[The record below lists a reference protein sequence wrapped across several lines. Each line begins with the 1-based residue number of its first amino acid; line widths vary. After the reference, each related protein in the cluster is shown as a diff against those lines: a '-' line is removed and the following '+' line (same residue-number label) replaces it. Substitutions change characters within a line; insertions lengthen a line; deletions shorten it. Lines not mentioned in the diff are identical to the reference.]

1 MTQGPV
7 LVTGSAGFIGF
18 HTARRLL
25 ARGETVIGVDNLN
38 AYYDPALKQARLD
51 LLRAEP
57 NYLHHTLDLA
67 DRDAMRALFGE
78 HSPRRI
84 VHLGAQ
90 AGIRYSVENPE
101 SYVDSNVVGFL
112 TVLEGARAVQA
123 EHLVFAS
130 TSSVFG
136 ASAALP
142 FSVQQGVAHPLNVY
156 AATKIA
162 NEAMA
167 HSYAYI
173 FGIPSTGLRFFTVY
187 GPWGRPDM
195 ALFKFTRAILEGRP
209 VDVYGDGAMERDF
222 TFIDDIVDG
231 VVAALDR
238 PPAKDAAWRA
248 EAPGQA
254 TSGVAPWRILNL
266 GAGRREKL
274 ARYITVL
281 EQAIGRTAI
290 LNVMPTQEGEMTRTE
305 ANVSETRAA
314 LDYDPKTPI
323 DIGVKRFV
331 DWYRDFYAVLGP
343 APSLPVNENGRP
355 RSRAPV

>member
-1 MTQGPV
+1 MTHGPV

-25 ARGETVIGVDNLN
+25 ARGETVVGVDNLN
-38 AYYDPALKQARLD
+38 SYYDPALKHARLER
-51 LLRAEP
+51 LQGEP
-57 NYLHHTLDLA
+57 GYVHHTLDLA
-67 DRDAMRALFGE
+67 DRDGMRALFAE

-167 HSYAYI
+167 HSYAYL

-209 VDVYGDGAMERDF
+209 IDVYGEGAMERDF
-222 TFIDDIVDG
+222 TYVDDIVEG
-231 VVAALDR
+231 VVAALDDA
-238 PPAKDAAWRA
+238 PAKDPAWRA

-254 TSGVAPWRILNL
+254 SSGVAPWRILNL
-266 GAGRREKL
+266 GAGRRETL
-274 ARYITVL
+274 SRYIAVL
-281 EQAIGRTAI
+281 EEAIGKPAI
-290 LNVMPTQEGEMTRTE
+290 LNILPTQEGEMTRTE
-305 ANVSETRAA
+305 ADVSETRAA
-314 LDYDPKTPI
+314 LGYDPATPI
-323 DIGVKRFV
+323 DVGVGRFV
-331 DWYRDFYAVLGP
+331 DWYRDFYRV
-343 APSLPVNENGRP
+343 
-355 RSRAPV
+355 

>member
-1 MTQGPV
+1 MSKGPV

-18 HTARRLL
+18 HTAQRLL
-25 ARGETVIGVDNLN
+25 GRGETVIGVDNLN
-38 AYYDPALKQARLD
+38 NYYDPALKHARLER
-51 LLRAEP
+51 LQAQP
-57 NYLHHTLDLA
+57 NFLHHTLDLA
-67 DRDAMRALFGE
+67 DRDGMRALFAE

-209 VDVYGDGAMERDF
+209 IDVYGEGAMERDF

-231 VVAALDR
+231 VVAALDDI
-238 PPAKDAAWRA
+238 PARDPAWRA

-274 ARYITVL
+274 SRYISVL
-281 EQAIGRTAI
+281 EEAIGKPAV

-305 ANVSETRAA
+305 ADISETRAA
-314 LDYDPKTPI
+314 LGYAPATPI
-323 DIGVKRFV
+323 DVGVRRFV
-331 DWYRDFYAVLGP
+331 DWYRDFYGV
-343 APSLPVNENGRP
+343 
-355 RSRAPV
+355 

>member
-1 MTQGPV
+1 MTTKGPV

-18 HTARRLL
+18 HTAQRLL

-38 AYYDPALKQARLD
+38 SYYDPALKQARLD
-51 LLRAEP
+51 RLLTEP
-57 NYLHHTLDLA
+57 GYIHYTLDLA
-67 DRDAMRALFGE
+67 DRDGMAALFAE
-78 HSPRRI
+78 HAPRRI

-101 SYVDSNVVGFL
+101 TYIDSNVVGFL

-136 ASAALP
+136 ANAALP
-142 FSVQQGVAHPLNVY
+142 FSVQQGTAHPLNVY
-156 AATKIA
+156 SATKLA

-167 HSYAYI
+167 HAYAYI

-209 VDVYGDGAMERDF
+209 IDVYGDGAMERDF
-222 TFIDDIVDG
+222 TYVDDIVDG
-231 VVAALDR
+231 VVAALDSV
-238 PPAKDAAWRA
+238 PARHSGSRA
-248 EAPGQA
+248 EAPAPA

-266 GAGRREKL
+266 GAGRRERL
-274 ARYITVL
+274 SRYIEVL
-281 EQAIGRTAI
+281 EQALDRKAV
-290 LNVMPTQEGEMTRTE
+290 LNVMPTQDGEMVRTE
-305 ANVSETRAA
+305 ADVTESAAA
-314 LDYDPKTPI
+314 LGYAPSTPI
-323 DIGVKRFV
+323 DVGVKRFV
-331 DWYRDFYAVLGP
+331 DWYRDFYKL
-343 APSLPVNENGRP
+343 
-355 RSRAPV
+355 

>member
-1 MTQGPV
+1 MSNGPV

-18 HTARRLL
+18 HTAQRLL

-38 AYYDPALKQARLD
+38 SYYDPALKQARLD
-51 LLRAEP
+51 RLLTRP
-57 NYLHHTLDLA
+57 GYTHHTLDLA
-67 DRDAMRALFGE
+67 DRDGMAALFAK
-78 HSPRRI
+78 HAPRRI

-112 TVLEGARAVQA
+112 TVLEGARTVQA

-173 FGIPSTGLRFFTVY
+173 FGIPSTGVRFFTVY

-209 VDVYGDGAMERDF
+209 IDVYGEGAMERDF
-222 TFIDDIVDG
+222 TFVDDIVDG
-231 VVAALDR
+231 VVAALDDV
-238 PPAKDAAWRA
+238 PAKDPSWRA

-274 ARYITVL
+274 SRYISVL
-281 EQAIGRTAI
+281 EEALGKSAI
-290 LNVMPTQEGEMTRTE
+290 LNILPVQEGEMTRTE
-305 ANVSETRAA
+305 ADVSESRAA
-314 LDYDPKTPI
+314 FGYAPSTPI
-323 DIGVKRFV
+323 DVGVKRFV
-331 DWYRDFYAVLGP
+331 DWYRDFYEV
-343 APSLPVNENGRP
+343 
-355 RSRAPV
+355 

>member
-1 MTQGPV
+1 MSNGPV

-18 HTARRLL
+18 HTAQRLL
-25 ARGETVIGVDNLN
+25 ARGETVVGVDNLN
-38 AYYDPALKQARLD
+38 SYYDPALKRARLER
-51 LLRAEP
+51 LRAQP
-57 NYLHHTLDLA
+57 NYVHHTLDLA
-67 DRDAMRALFGE
+67 DREGMSALFAE
-78 HSPRRI
+78 HAPRRI

-101 SYVDSNVVGFL
+101 SYADSNVVGFL

-209 VDVYGDGAMERDF
+209 IDVYGEGAMERDF

-231 VVAALDR
+231 VVAALDDV
-238 PPAKDAAWRA
+238 PGKDPAWRA

-274 ARYITVL
+274 SRYITVL
-281 EQAIGRTAI
+281 EDAIGKPAI

-305 ANVSETRAA
+305 ADVAETRAA
-314 LDYDPKTPI
+314 LGYEPRTPI
-323 DIGVKRFV
+323 DMGVKRFV
-331 DWYRDFYAVLGP
+331 DWYRDFY
-343 APSLPVNENGRP
+343 SI
-355 RSRAPV
+355 

>member
-1 MTQGPV
+1 MTPGPV
-7 LVTGSAGFIGF
+7 VVTGSAGFIGF

-25 ARGETVIGVDNLN
+25 ARGETVIGIDNLN
-38 AYYDPALKQARLD
+38 SYYDPALKQARLD
-51 LLRAEP
+51 RLTPEP
-57 NYLHHTLDLA
+57 NYIHHTLDLA
-67 DRDAMRALFGE
+67 DRDGMAALFAE
-78 HSPRRI
+78 HRPRRI

-112 TVLEGARAVQA
+112 TVLEGTRAVKA

-209 VDVYGDGAMERDF
+209 IDVYGEGAMERDF
-222 TFIDDIVDG
+222 TYIDDIVDG
-231 VVAALDR
+231 VVAALDDV
-238 PPAKDAAWRA
+238 PAADAAWRA

-266 GAGRREKL
+266 GAGRRERL
-274 ARYITVL
+274 ARYIEVL
-281 EQAIGRTAI
+281 EQALGKTAV
-290 LNVMPTQEGEMTRTE
+290 LNVLPVQEGEMTRTE
-305 ANVSETRAA
+305 ADVAETRAA
-314 LDYDPKTPI
+314 LGYDPRTPI
-323 DIGVKRFV
+323 DVGVRRFV
-331 DWYRDFYAVLGP
+331 DWYRDFYGV
-343 APSLPVNENGRP
+343 
-355 RSRAPV
+355 

>member
-1 MTQGPV
+1 MTSGPV

-38 AYYDPALKQARLD
+38 SYYDPALKQARLD
-51 LLRAEP
+51 LLTTEP
-57 NYLHHTLDLA
+57 NYIHHTLDLA
-67 DRDAMRALFGE
+67 DREGMTALFAK
-78 HSPRRI
+78 HQPRRI

-173 FGIPSTGLRFFTVY
+173 FGIPSTGVRFFTVY

-209 VDVYGDGAMERDF
+209 IDVYGEGRMERDF
-222 TFIDDIVDG
+222 TYVDDIVDG
-231 VVAALDR
+231 VIAALDDV
-238 PPAKDAAWRA
+238 PGKDASWRA

-254 TSGVAPWRILNL
+254 TSGVAPWRLLNL
-266 GAGRREKL
+266 GAGRREL
-274 ARYITVL
+274 LSRYISVL
-281 EQAIGRTAI
+281 EEAIGKKAI

-305 ANVSETRAA
+305 ADVTETRAA
-314 LDYDPKTPI
+314 IGYDPKTPI
-323 DIGVKRFV
+323 DIGVRKFV
-331 DWYRDFYAVLGP
+331 DWYRDFYKV
-343 APSLPVNENGRP
+343 
-355 RSRAPV
+355 

>member
-1 MTQGPV
+1 MNKGPV

-18 HTARRLL
+18 HTAQRLL

-38 AYYDPALKQARLD
+38 AYYDPTLKQARLD
-51 LLRAEP
+51 RLLTQP
-57 NYLHHTLDLA
+57 GYVHNTLDLA
-67 DRDAMRALFGE
+67 DREGMAALFAKQA
-78 HSPRRI
+78 PRRI

-101 SYVDSNVVGFL
+101 TYIDSNVVGFL

-136 ASAALP
+136 ANAALP

-156 AATKIA
+156 SATKIA

-167 HSYAYI
+167 HAYAYI

-195 ALFKFTRAILEGRP
+195 ALFKFTRSILEGQP
-209 VDVYGDGAMERDF
+209 IDVYGAGAMERDF
-222 TFIDDIVDG
+222 TYVDDIVDG
-231 VVAALDR
+231 VIAALDA
-238 PPAKDAAWRA
+238 PPARDPDWKA
-248 EAPGQA
+248 ETPSPA
-254 TSGVAPWRILNL
+254 TSGVAPWRVLNL

-274 ARYITVL
+274 SRYIEVL
-281 EQAIGRTAI
+281 EQALDRKAV
-290 LNVMPTQEGEMTRTE
+290 LNIMPTQDGEMTRTE
-305 ANVSETRAA
+305 ADVAETRALLGYA
-314 LDYDPKTPI
+314 PSTPI
-323 DIGVKRFV
+323 DVGVKRFV
-331 DWYRDFYAVLGP
+331 DWYRDFYGV
-343 APSLPVNENGRP
+343 
-355 RSRAPV
+355 

>member
-1 MTQGPV
+1 MTSGPI

-18 HTARRLL
+18 HTALRLL

-38 AYYDPALKQARLD
+38 NYYDPALKQARLERLQD
-51 LLRAEP
+51 HP
-57 NYLHHTLDLA
+57 KYLHHTLDLA
-67 DRDAMRALFGE
+67 DREGMATLFA
-78 HSPRRI
+78 SMKPRRV

-112 TVLEGARAVQA
+112 TVLEGCRAVQA

-173 FGIPSTGLRFFTVY
+173 FGLPTTGLRFFTVY

-195 ALFKFTRAILEGRP
+195 ALFKFTRAILEGKP
-209 VDVYGDGAMERDF
+209 IDVYGEGAMERDF
-222 TFIDDIVDG
+222 TFVDDIVDG
-231 VVAALDR
+231 VVAALDDV
-238 PPAKDAAWRA
+238 PAKDAAWRA
-248 EAPGQA
+248 DAPGQA
-254 TSGVAPWRILNL
+254 TSGVAPWRLLNL
-266 GAGRREKL
+266 GAGRRERL
-274 ARYITVL
+274 SRYIEVL
-281 EQAIGRTAI
+281 EQALDRKAI
-290 LNVMPTQEGEMTRTE
+290 LNVMPVQEGEMTRTE
-305 ANVSETRAA
+305 ADVSETRAA
-314 LDYDPKTPI
+314 FGYAPSTPI
-323 DIGVKRFV
+323 DVGVRRFV
-331 DWYRDFYAVLGP
+331 DWYRDFYQV
-343 APSLPVNENGRP
+343 
-355 RSRAPV
+355 

>member
-1 MTQGPV
+1 MTSGPV

-18 HTARRLL
+18 HTTRRLL

-38 AYYDPALKQARLD
+38 SYYDPALKQARLD
-51 LLRAEP
+51 QLSTDP
-57 NYLHHTLDLA
+57 NYIHHTLDLA
-67 DRDAMRALFGE
+67 DREGMAALFAK
-78 HSPRRI
+78 HQPRRI

-173 FGIPSTGLRFFTVY
+173 FGIPSTGVRFFTVY

-209 VDVYGDGAMERDF
+209 IDVYGEGRMERDF
-222 TFIDDIVDG
+222 TYVDDIVDG
-231 VVAALDR
+231 VVAALDDV
-238 PPAKDAAWRA
+238 PGKDASWRA

-254 TSGVAPWRILNL
+254 TSGVAPWRLLNL
-266 GAGRREKL
+266 GAGRREL
-274 ARYITVL
+274 LSRYISVL
-281 EQAIGRTAI
+281 EDAIGKKAI

-305 ANVSETRAA
+305 ADVTETRAA
-314 LDYDPKTPI
+314 IGYDPKTPI
-323 DIGVKRFV
+323 DIGVRKFV
-331 DWYRDFYAVLGP
+331 DWYRDFYKV
-343 APSLPVNENGRP
+343 
-355 RSRAPV
+355 

>member
-1 MTQGPV
+1 MTSGPV

-25 ARGETVIGVDNLN
+25 ARSETVIGVDNLN
-38 AYYDPALKQARLD
+38 SYYDPALKQARLD
-51 LLRAEP
+51 QLSTEP
-57 NYLHHTLDLA
+57 NYIHHTLDLA
-67 DRDAMRALFGE
+67 DREGMAALFAKHE
-78 HSPRRI
+78 PRRV

-173 FGIPSTGLRFFTVY
+173 FGIPSTGVRFFTVY

-209 VDVYGDGAMERDF
+209 IDVYGEGRMERDF
-222 TFIDDIVDG
+222 TYVDDIVDG
-231 VVAALDR
+231 VIAALDDA
-238 PPAKDAAWRA
+238 PGKDASWRA

-254 TSGVAPWRILNL
+254 TSGVAPWRLLNL
-266 GAGRREKL
+266 GAGRREL
-274 ARYITVL
+274 LSRYISVL
-281 EQAIGRTAI
+281 EEAIGKKAI

-305 ANVSETRAA
+305 ADVTETRAA
-314 LDYDPKTPI
+314 IGYDPKTPI
-323 DIGVKRFV
+323 DIGVRKFV
-331 DWYRDFYAVLGP
+331 DWYRDFYKV
-343 APSLPVNENGRP
+343 
-355 RSRAPV
+355 